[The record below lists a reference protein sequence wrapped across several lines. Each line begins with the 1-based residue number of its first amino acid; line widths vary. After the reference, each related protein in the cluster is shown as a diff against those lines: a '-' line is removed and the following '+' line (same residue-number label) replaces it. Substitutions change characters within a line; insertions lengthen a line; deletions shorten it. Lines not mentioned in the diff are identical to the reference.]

1 MSIIL
6 FAIVAIG
13 VMWFMSSQARKKQA
27 KHIEEL
33 QRGLEEGVWVRTGSG
48 YYGIVSD
55 VDGDVVIL
63 TSPAGDETYWDKRAI
78 AMIADPPF
86 AADLDAEETD
96 VADADSGA
104 ATEADVADAD
114 SGAAT
119 EADDATEAGADAD
132 DVPAAEAND
141 AAVGN
146 KPIPSA
152 NPEMPEP
159 PQSPET
165 SETHEAPK
173 GPETLE
179 SPETPG
185 TPETPGEQVRAED
198 LDDAQTRLPNEDE
211 QGK

>member
-1 MSIIL
+1 
-6 FAIVAIG
+6 
-13 VMWFMSSQARKKQA
+13 MWFMSSQARKKQA

-86 AADLDAEETD
+86 AADLDAEQT
-96 VADADSGA
+96 
-104 ATEADVADAD
+104 DVADAD

-132 DVPAAEAND
+132 DVPAAEVD
-141 AAVGN
+141 DPAAGN

-152 NPEMPEP
+152 NRQMPEP

-165 SETHEAPK
+165 SETHEPPK

-179 SPETPG
+179 SPETL
-185 TPETPGEQVRAED
+185 ETPGEQVRAED
-198 LDDAQTRLPNEDE
+198 LDDAQTRLPNEDA